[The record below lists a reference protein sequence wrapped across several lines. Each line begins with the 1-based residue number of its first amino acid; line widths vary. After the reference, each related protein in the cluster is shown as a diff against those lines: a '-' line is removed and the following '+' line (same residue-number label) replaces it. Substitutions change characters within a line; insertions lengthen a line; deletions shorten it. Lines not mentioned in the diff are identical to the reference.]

1 MYYGKTTK
9 KLEQLYAEYNKIWG
23 CDPDCYEEL
32 EYGENAYKEFM
43 KFIRLLTM
51 NFNIHKC
58 QKTNCFFQKGR

>member
-43 KFIRLLTM
+43 KDIRKALKMRVKLTDIYPPVDDE
-51 NFNIHKC
+51 F
-58 QKTNCFFQKGR
+58 